1 MTDLLS
7 VTGNSHSSHPGAL
20 CKTYVGCP
28 SAALPLLL
36 PGDKGDVE
44 RPEDSAS
51 LTENSKQGPYG
62 DQQVLSFTKVG
73 SGKKKN
79 TAVHL
84 LPQNESLFPQ

>member
-1 MTDLLS
+1 MS
-7 VTGNSHSSHPGAL
+7 L

-28 SAALPLLL
+28 PAALPLLL

-51 LTENSKQGPYG
+51 LTENSKQGRYG
-62 DQQVLSFTKVG
+62 DQHVLSFAKVK
-73 SGKKKN
+73 SGKKP

-84 LPQNESLFPQ
+84 FVSSLTMAADWLLNTS